1 MFITTFLF
9 PFLLSL
15 ASLKTKRNETNSNR
29 VSLTSYPRVVWRTS
43 YPGKQVNGA
52 VSDSLGVLV
61 YGACTHTCIG
71 SMRLC
76 LHCQRRSMGL
86 CFHCQAGCLN
96 YPTTFSRCS
105 SYAALTLQTRSMFQG
120 RSEAESNPRP
130 PGRQISVLATV
141 LASTRPPWADG
152 AADPSIHKTP
162 VWVVNIKLK
171 KKMIIQCV
179 GRWGIQPS
187 RLQELAPGIS
197 KTSARHRLHELQV
210 IP

>member
-1 MFITTFLF
+1 MKRTHPITVISVVSCEIFLF
-9 PFLLSL
+9 RSMIQFVYYNISVSILVIIGFI
-15 ASLKTKRNETNSNR
+15 KNETKRNETNSNR

-171 KKMIIQCV
+171 KK
-179 GRWGIQPS
+179 
-187 RLQELAPGIS
+187 
-197 KTSARHRLHELQV
+197 K
-210 IP
+210 